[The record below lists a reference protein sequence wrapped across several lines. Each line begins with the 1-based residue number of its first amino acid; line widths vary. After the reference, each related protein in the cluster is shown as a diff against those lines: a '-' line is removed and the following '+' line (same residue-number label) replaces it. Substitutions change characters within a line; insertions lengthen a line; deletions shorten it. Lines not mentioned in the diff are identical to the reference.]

1 MLKINEIFLS
11 IQGESTYSGCPCVM
25 VRLTGCNLRCTYC
38 DTEFAFYEGEE
49 RQVEDILMQIEEFR
63 CSLVCITGGEPLMQA
78 DVFPLMDASIRRGN
92 TVLLETNGS
101 LSLENVP
108 DKVITIMD
116 IKTPDSGCEGHTLYD
131 NIRFLG
137 KGDEAKFV
145 ICSRHDYL
153 WAVRTMRKRHL
164 GSICTVLF
172 SPAWGLLDPGLLA
185 NWIIEDRVPVRFQLQ
200 LHKMIWPGEKR
211 GV

>member
-49 RQVEDILMQIEEFR
+49 RKVDNILKQIEEFG
-63 CSLVCITGGEPLMQA
+63 CNLVCITGGEPLNQA
-78 DVFPLMDASIRRGN
+78 DVFPLMDACIRCGY

-101 LSLENVP
+101 FPLKGVP
-108 DKVITIMD
+108 EGVMKIMD
-116 IKTPDSGCEGHTLYD
+116 IKTPDSGCEGHTLYE
-131 NIRFLG
+131 NIRLLR

-145 ICSRHDYL
+145 ICSRNDYL
-153 WAVRTMRKRHL
+153 WAVRTMREHHL
-164 GSICTVLF
+164 DSICTVLF
-172 SPAWGLLDPGLLA
+172 SPAWGRLSPELLA
-185 NWIIEDRVPVRFQLQ
+185 NWIVEDRMPVRFQLQ
-200 LHKMIWPGEKR
+200 LHKVIWPGRKR